1 MNESIVSVRLKVCK
15 WSSSSVNDEGR
26 FPFDE
31 LNSINFIYKSYI
43 KEAAKPRISYVLIEY
58 TSYKRLNVLA
68 AIFEQNIL
76 THTKE
81 WLFHHQ
87 KRH

>member
-1 MNESIVSVRLKVCK
+1 MNESIVSVGWGVCK
-15 WSSSSVNDEGR
+15 WSSSSLNEGL

-43 KEAAKPRISYVLIEY
+43 KEAAKPRISYVLIKY
-58 TSYKRLNVLA
+58 TSYKRQNVLA

-76 THTKE
+76 TLTKE
-81 WLFHHQ
+81 WLLYHRM
-87 KRH
+87 RH